1 MEQAIGWI
9 LLIILAAGVSRIVY
23 LRCTARRSGAERS
36 SRSASASAPRRDP
49 HGETG
54 PMIYYANDNHGREDR
69 EYKFKYKWVYDA
81 QLSAY
86 TWRAYI
92 LRMPDLCGRPSDG
105 HSTHRWNDGAGN
117 HWICWDSPLT
127 SLSEIQSVSRVW
139 ADSLQEYIAT
149 GKRFG

>member
-1 MEQAIGWI
+1 MEQGMGWI
-9 LLIILAAGVSRIVY
+9 LLIILAAGVSRILY
-23 LRCTARRSGAERS
+23 LLCTARRSKAEGAS
-36 SRSASASAPRRDP
+36 HSASVSAPRRDP
-49 HGETG
+49 HGEIG
-54 PMIYYANDNHGREDR
+54 PMIYYANDAHGREDR
-69 EYKFKYKWVYDA
+69 EYKFKYKWVYDP
-81 QLSAY
+81 QLNAH

-105 HSTHRWNDGAGN
+105 HSTHRWNDEAGN